1 MPDDA
6 PAPLSTPRLEAVR
19 APIPGDAPA
28 GVNVA
33 YEDDYQTLKA
43 EVDELGAATG
53 EVDFGSIVDL
63 STRILSEQSK
73 DLSVVGYLTLGLART
88 QGYAGIAEGIAATR
102 AVVEG
107 FWDDAFP
114 PLRRMRGRQAALQ
127 FVAERTS
134 SWIQTHRAA
143 PDDRDALAHAQAD
156 VEALQTF
163 VTETMG
169 EDAPA
174 FSGLLREIREQIRRL
189 PAPEPPVEAPR
200 PDAPPPDDAAA
211 DAPPAAD
218 TPAAPAARAGAPVP
232 SEPASASPGGT
243 VAFATAKE
251 AQRVVMKVAQFFR
264 EAEAFDAV
272 PFALLR
278 AIRWNAIDAPPP
290 TGKIPAP
297 PAPRRDALAAMG
309 PAANHAVLVREAEA
323 SFQQSPFH
331 FWLDLQ
337 RLLATSL
344 QALGPP
350 AAAAHAAVVDATAA
364 LVRRLPTLPTLTFQ
378 DGTPF
383 ADPLTAAW
391 LDEITRASDGGGGG
405 QRAGGHSEEAIQA
418 AREAAAGGDVPGAVA
433 ALMAEA
439 GNPRDRF
446 ERSVAAAEMCLG
458 AGRPDVA
465 LALLDD
471 ADDALRAHRL
481 DVWDPGAAASAL
493 RLLYACCTALKGAP
507 GSPQRKAALSDRAD
521 DVFAR
526 LARLDPALAMRSTPP
541 PKG

>member
-6 PAPLSTPRLEAVR
+6 LPPLTTPRLEAIR
-19 APIPGDAPA
+19 APLPGDAPA

-63 STRILSEQSK
+63 STKILSEQSK

-88 QGYAGIAEGIAATR
+88 EGYAGIAEGLAATR
-102 AVVEG
+102 AVAEG

-134 SWIQTHRAA
+134 SWIQTHRAT
-143 PDDRDALAHAQAD
+143 PDDREALAHAEAEA
-156 VEALQTF
+156 EALQAF
-163 VTETMG
+163 ASEAMG

-174 FSGLLREIREQIRRL
+174 FSGVLRELREQARRL
-189 PAPEPPVEAPR
+189 PKPTPPKEAP
-200 PDAPPPDDAAA
+200 PDASLSSGASPNEPDERAGD
-211 DAPPAAD
+211 P
-218 TPAAPAARAGAPVP
+218 APAK
-232 SEPASASPGGT
+232 PASASPGT
-243 VAFATAKE
+243 DAEFATAKE

-264 EAEAFDAV
+264 EADALDAV

-297 PAPRRDALAAMG
+297 PKPRRDALAAMG

-337 RLLATSL
+337 RLVAASL

-350 AAAAHAAVVDATAA
+350 AAAAHAAVVDATAS
-364 LVRRLPTLPTLTFQ
+364 LVRRQPTLPTLAFQ

-383 ADPLTAAW
+383 ADGATAAW
-391 LDEITRASDGGGGG
+391 LDEIASSSDGGGDS
-405 QRAGGHSEEAIQA
+405 QRAGGRSEEAIQA

-433 ALMAEA
+433 GLMADA

-481 DVWDPGAAASAL
+481 DVWDPDAAASAL
-493 RLLYACCTALKGAP
+493 RLLYACCTALKSAP
-507 GSPQRKAALSDRAD
+507 ASPQRKAALSDRAD

>member
-1 MPDDA
+1 MSDDVLD
-6 PAPLSTPRLEAVR
+6 PLTSPRLEAIR

-28 GVNVA
+28 GASVA

-63 STRILSEQSK
+63 STKILTEQSK
-73 DLSVVGYLTLGLART
+73 DLSVVGYLTLGLTRT
-88 QGYAGIAEGIAATR
+88 EGYAGIAEGLAATR
-102 AVVEG
+102 SVAEG

-134 SWIQTHRAA
+134 SWIKTHKAT
-143 PDDRDALAHAQAD
+143 PDDRAALAHAEAEA
-156 VEALQTF
+156 EALQAF
-163 VTETMG
+163 AVEAMG

-174 FSGLLREIREQIRRL
+174 FSGVLRELREQTRRL
-189 PAPEPPVEAPR
+189 PKPPEEG
-200 PDAPPPDDAAA
+200 PPPQPEVATDGAA
-211 DAPPAAD
+211 DSAE
-218 TPAAPAARAGAPVP
+218 RAGDPESAK
-232 SEPASASPGGT
+232 PASSSSGT
-243 VAFATAKE
+243 GPSVGDLDFATAKD

-264 EAEAFDAV
+264 EAEALDAV

-278 AIRWNAIDAPPP
+278 AIRWHAIDAPPP

-297 PAPRRDALAAMG
+297 PKPRRDALAAMG

-337 RLLATSL
+337 RLVASSL
-344 QALGPP
+344 KALGAP
-350 AAAAHAAVVDATAA
+350 AAAAHAAVVDATAS

-391 LDEITRASDGGGGG
+391 LDEIAGSEGGGS
-405 QRAGGHSEEAIQA
+405 QRAGGQSEEAIQA

-433 ALMAEA
+433 GLMADA

-481 DVWDPGAAASAL
+481 DVWDPDAAASAL
-493 RLLYACCTALKGAP
+493 RLLYACCTALKTAP
-507 GSPQRKAALSDRAD
+507 ASPQRKAALSDRAD